1 MLYSFYKWM
10 FSIRGKKVVRL
21 RHRLSRSKIFK
32 QAPDSVLSRS
42 RNLADSPKDLSRR
55 ILKAFRIFLLV
66 SLIVALIWII
76 RESFY
81 TLDVY

>member
-1 MLYSFYKWM
+1 M

-42 RNLADSPKDLSRR
+42 RNLADSPKDFSRR
-55 ILKAFRIFLLV
+55 ILKLDGNGQGHLPQLQWKSLGTLGPNHPMLERLL
-66 SLIVALIWII
+66 L
-76 RESFY
+76 
-81 TLDVY
+81 

>member
-1 MLYSFYKWM
+1 M

-42 RNLADSPKDLSRR
+42 RNLADSPKDFSRR